1 MFFTLNR
8 TFYTSS
14 YLLHGCSL
22 WCNDCLLFQW
32 NFNVAHLIY
41 EHIVLCLL
49 YNNLILIY
57 YLLVVRSRLLFRTN
71 LQLFQCMWARK
82 LNFFRW
88 NVQVCPKFGSCSK
101 IWFAFQGETHVNA
114 KTRPWETVDYNFI
127 IIFYHTN

>member
-57 YLLVVRSRLLFRTN
+57 YLLVVRSRLIFRLIYNYFNVCGLENGAFSVETN
-71 LQLFQCMWARK
+71 
-82 LNFFRW
+82 
-88 NVQVCPKFGSCSK
+88 QVCPKLGSCSK

-114 KTRPWETVDYNFI
+114 KTRLRETVDYNFI